1 MPPRKRMKRRRPRRR
16 RYYKRKSAT
25 GPLNVIPKQ
34 LVKKFRYV
42 TDVSI
47 DPDGVGGMS
56 SVIIRANSLYD
67 PEYALGGHQ
76 CYGFDQYVP
85 ALYNHVCVLGSK
97 ITCVFSQGNPA
108 VYSATNNIICGISLR
123 DDAVAITN
131 PSLVREQGGYSTW
144 TMITNQTA
152 PKRRTMKYSA
162 KRFHNVKDVKD
173 NKQLTHDFQSNPEE
187 EAFFHVWAA
196 PCATNVDALN
206 TTVQIIVEY
215 IAILQEPNTFG
226 QS

>member
-1 MPPRKRMKRRRPRRR
+1 MPPRKYKKRRPRRR
-16 RYYKRKSAT
+16 RYYKRRRSAT

-34 LVKKFRYV
+34 LVKKFKYA

-47 DPDGVGGMS
+47 DPDGVGGMAS
-56 SVIIRANSLYD
+56 YIIRANSLYD

-76 CYGFDQYVP
+76 VYGFDQYVP
-85 ALYNHVCVLGSK
+85 TLYNHVCVLGSK
-97 ITCVFSQGNPA
+97 ITCVFSSGNPA
-108 VYSATNNIICGISLR
+108 NYSAANNIICGISLR

-131 PSLVREQGGYSTW
+131 SSLVREQGGYSTW

-152 PKRRTMKYSA
+152 PKKRTMKYSA
-162 KRFHNVKDVKD
+162 KKFHNVKDVKD
-173 NKQLTHDFQSNPEE
+173 NKQLCHDSQSNPEE

-215 IAILQEPNTFG
+215 IAVLQEPNTFG